1 MERIGDL
8 TFHMGP
14 AEVGAPDDLEPAVIE
29 FLDAA
34 ERSLDVAVQELE
46 SWPVAEALI
55 RAKQRRCTVR
65 MVLENDY
72 LRAQPTAAPD
82 PRRPGGSNEANREIL
97 MALLRAKIDVRSD
110 YNASIFHQKFVVR
123 DYNRPTQGLLTGST
137 NFTETGLSRNLNH
150 VMTFRDP
157 VLVKAYN
164 TEFREMWS
172 GDFGHKVP
180 NRDGPPAE
188 SLVSG
193 VRVRA
198 LFAPD
203 HAPEMEIVKQM
214 LKAERRIDFAIFTF
228 SQSSAIDDVMRRLIR
243 DGIAVRGVLDPRQ
256 ANQAWAATRVV
267 GEVGGEIHTASRNR
281 RGLGKLHHKLM
292 VIDDRVTIGGSFNY
306 TEPANRMNDENILVI
321 GRDDEA
327 DPVAAAAQARLAT
340 YARREIDRIIDRH
353 GRRVAPAA

>member
-14 AEVGAPDDLEPAVIE
+14 AALGAPDDLAPAIIE
-29 FLDAA
+29 FIDAA
-34 ERSLDVAVQELE
+34 EHWLDVAVQELE

-55 RAKQRRCTVR
+55 RARQRRCTVR
-65 MVLENDY
+65 VVLENDY
-72 LRAQPTAAPD
+72 LRAQPTAAAD
-82 PRRPGGSNEANREIL
+82 PRLPGGSNETNREIL
-97 MALLRAKIDVRSD
+97 LALLRAKIDVRSD

-137 NFTETGLSRNLNH
+137 NFTETGLTKNLNH
-150 VMTFRDP
+150 IMTFRDP
-157 VLVKAYN
+157 ALVKAYN

-172 GDFGHKVP
+172 GDFGRKVP
-180 NRDGPPAE
+180 NRDGPPGE

-228 SQSSAIDDVMRRLIR
+228 AQSSAIDDVMRRLIR
-243 DGIAVRGVLDPRQ
+243 DGIQVRGVFDARQ
-256 ANQAWAATRVV
+256 ANQDWAATRVV
-267 GEVGGEIHTASRNR
+267 QEAGGELYTAVRNR
-281 RGLGKLHHKLM
+281 RGLGKVHHKLM

-306 TEPANRMNDENILVI
+306 TGPANRMNDENILVI

-327 DPVAAAAQARLAT
+327 DPAAQAAQARLAL

-353 GRRVAPAA
+353 GLRVTGA

>member
-14 AEVGAPDDLEPAVIE
+14 AAIGAPDDLEPAIVE
-29 FLDAA
+29 FVDAA
-34 ERSLDVAVQELE
+34 EKSLDVAVQELE

-65 MVLENDY
+65 VVLENDY
-72 LRAQPTAAPD
+72 LRASPTAAPD
-82 PRRPGGSNEANREIL
+82 PRLPGGSNEANRDIL
-97 MALLRAKIDVRSD
+97 VALLRAKIDVRSD
-110 YNASIFHQKFVVR
+110 YNAAIFHQKFVVR
-123 DYNRPTQGLLTGST
+123 DYNRATQGLLTGST
-137 NFTETGLSRNLNH
+137 NFTETGLHRNLNH

-157 VLVKAYN
+157 ALVKAYHD
-164 TEFREMWS
+164 EFREIWS
-172 GDFGHKVP
+172 GDFGAKVP
-180 NRDGPPAE
+180 ARSGPPVE
-188 SLVSG
+188 SPVSG

-228 SQSSAIDDVMRRLIR
+228 AQSSAIDDVMRRLIR
-243 DGIAVRGVLDPRQ
+243 DNIKVRGVFDPRQ
-256 ANQAWAATRVV
+256 ANQDWAATRVV
-267 GEVGGEIHTASRNR
+267 QEAGGELYTASRNR
-281 RGLGKLHHKLM
+281 RGFGKLHHKLM

-306 TEPANRMNDENILVI
+306 TAPANRMNDENIVVI
-321 GRDDEA
+321 GHGEET
-327 DPVAAAAQARLAT
+327 DPAARAAQERLAG

-353 GRRVAPAA
+353 GSRVV